1 MINKGEA
8 LLVDRSPI
16 AKLSLLTAKLTLTAV
31 KASAKGVATLPT
43 EAHLLP
49 KAAALVEAPS
59 TSSSTA
65 ERSGAKAIA
74 TAKAST
80 ETITTDQV
88 ATTEASTVRR
98 KAASAG
104 SESVVGVSEARR
116 SRGAGHSSNPSL
128 RADDVRLLRYR
139 GRRVALDRPIAVAA
153 GVAAGRPRRVVGA
166 GVTAPGPTPGPAT
179 PGPAPAATL
188 VEEPTTVVSE
198 LATTVDGTADGN
210 WDELRHLHGDGD
222 GDLLDFLDMAV
233 VVVLPAFIVGFGCG
247 LIGVES

>member
-139 GRRVALDRPIAVAA
+139 GRREASRRRRSPRSSDRCGRWSCCRASTQSCRSRGHSARPNAWA
-153 GVAAGRPRRVVGA
+153 GDARTSASRDVGGGTNNSGVGA
-166 GVTAPGPTPGPAT
+166 GHYRGWN
-179 PGPAPAATL
+179 
-188 VEEPTTVVSE
+188 S
-198 LATTVDGTADGN
+198 
-210 WDELRHLHGDGD
+210 
-222 GDLLDFLDMAV
+222 
-233 VVVLPAFIVGFGCG
+233 
-247 LIGVES
+247 